1 MQNSHFKNFINKTV
15 KFLRWYPFKK
25 LIYLY
30 QTRICRCKC
39 CNKLSIIVSLDKGE
53 ETKRCIR
60 CLANLRY
67 EMIAEYI
74 HDNYKETLK
83 DISVLELDSNSPLT
97 NILKNSK
104 EYIMTY
110 FASKD
115 NLGDIKNGI
124 RCEDITKL
132 TFENNKFDLII
143 SSDVLEHVCD
153 LKNAFKE
160 SARVLKSNGFH
171 IFTVPIGDGKTL
183 KRCDWIESKL
193 NYFVE
198 PEYHYDP
205 LDKNGCLVYW
215 TFGTDIVNYFID
227 ENYKISLI
235 KGPIGKDKRYL
246 IALKKI
252 GIKGD

>member
-1 MQNSHFKNFINKTV
+1 MQNSHFYNLITKTI
-15 KFLRWYPFKK
+15 KYLRWYPFKK

-30 QTRICRCKC
+30 QTKIRRCKC

-74 HDNYKETLK
+74 HANYEKSIK
-83 DISVLELDSNSPLT
+83 DISVLELDFNSPLK
-97 NILKNSK
+97 NFLYNSK
-104 EYIMTY
+104 EYVMTY
-110 FASKD
+110 YSGKD
-115 NLGDIKNGI
+115 KLGDIKDGV
-124 RCEDITKL
+124 RCEDITRL

-153 LKNAFKE
+153 LGKAFSE
-160 SARVLKSNGFH
+160 SARVLKSGGIH
-171 IFTVPIGDGKTL
+171 IFTVPVGDGTTF
-183 KRCDWIESKL
+183 KRCDWVNNELKH
-193 NYFVE
+193 FAE

-215 TFGTDIVNYFID
+215 TFGTDIGDYFVD
-227 ENYKISLI
+227 KNYKISVV
-235 KGPIGKDKRYL
+235 KGPIGQDKRYL
-246 IALKKI
+246 IILKKTVD
-252 GIKGD
+252 K